1 MQTVKIPTFQ
11 RKTDPIT
18 MYYASIVLAMWNND
32 LMRHKLRTSFPAYN
46 PCLGKQKTNNLIAKT
61 QARTINCVCWINY
74 AATLR
79 KFSVFLPVRNLHL
92 HIRRCFCLQKRKR
105 DDERK
110 KREKRLNDRQLGAIG
125 LNVHHKSLFLLYVD
139 GAQFNQLLWY
149 LLFLNI
155 QKKKM

>member
-1 MQTVKIPTFQ
+1 MDVVPAGTF
-11 RKTDPIT
+11 
-18 MYYASIVLAMWNND
+18 
-32 LMRHKLRTSFPAYN
+32 
-46 PCLGKQKTNNLIAKT
+46 
-61 QARTINCVCWINY
+61 
-74 AATLR
+74 
-79 KFSVFLPVRNLHL
+79 FLLL
-92 HIRRCFCLQKRKR
+92 CFMKVYVVYKKRKR